1 MTDLIKRYE
10 ADRDVLRFPHRNLH
24 EILENL
30 KDLQL
35 ERREF
40 RAEKNFEF
48 SPVMFISE
56 EEKDLL
62 LLSGSGVQGG
72 KFRIENYFNQP
83 HSSKEK
89 ADFLKNEYGTGGS
102 GRTGYDTWH
111 DAKGIV
117 LNKGGFG
124 GSEATVKMKWNEVAK
139 SLCLWSTAKI
149 SFSMKSTLCRTAL
162 TS

>member
-1 MTDLIKRYE
+1 
-10 ADRDVLRFPHRNLH
+10 
-24 EILENL
+24 
-30 KDLQL
+30 
-35 ERREF
+35 
-40 RAEKNFEF
+40 
-48 SPVMFISE
+48 MFISE

-62 LLSGSGVQGG
+62 ILSGSGVQGG

-124 GSEATVKMKWNEVAK
+124 GSEATVKMKWNEVAARIDRLISQK
-139 SLCLWSTAKI
+139 KYITQRDINNRIRSAQWTVDNSDDPQQIELSLI
-149 SFSMKSTLCRTAL
+149 HI
-162 TS
+162 